1 MKNLLVLVLAIFTL
15 NLISCKKDTLD
26 EKAIATLQIDN
37 VTHTYVS
44 KDGKRYIENTLNSQ
58 EASHVYKVNM
68 VQGLQYRISASQP
81 GALINQIKLT
91 LVNKDG
97 DLLAESTEESPNKSL
112 IVIFPP
118 RTGSYYITVKLEN
131 RINPQFNYRLF
142 YEEIKD
148 DEAVLS
154 GYNWKIMGDWTIIN
168 PGTIQLNNHDSHI
181 YRHLR
186 LADPI
191 DSLPNV
197 SFIVRSSSSTPV
209 NFGLL
214 LNGADKYIQFGEYAY
229 EFIDNGY
236 AFLVLKESETYVT
249 ITLSSGSM
257 SFDWESLSNF
267 TMNFSSGVKV
277 DLKYDSG
284 YYLVYINDVRV
295 PFLCFYASLNN
306 FYIVLYDEGDGV
318 TTIQDLHIGS

>member
-1 MKNLLVLVLAIFTL
+1 MKNLIFLVLAVLSLTL
-15 NLISCKKDTLD
+15 TSCNKDTLD
-26 EKAIATLQIDN
+26 DKAIASLQIDD
-37 VTHTYVS
+37 VTHTYLS

-68 VQGLQYRISASQP
+68 VQGVQYRISASQP
-81 GALINQIKLT
+81 GALINQTKLT
-91 LVNKDG
+91 LVNQDG
-97 DLLAESTEESPNKSL
+97 DLLAESIEEGPYKSL
-112 IVIFPP
+112 IVIITP
-118 RTGSYYITVKLEN
+118 RTGSYYITVKLEK
-131 RINPQFNYRLF
+131 RTNPKFNYRLF

-154 GYNWKIMGDWTIIN
+154 EYNWKIMGDWTIIN
-168 PGTIQLNNHDSHI
+168 PGTIQLNNHDSRI

-191 DSLPNV
+191 DSFPNV
-197 SFIVRSSSSTPV
+197 SFIVKSSSSTPV

-214 LNGADKYIQFGEYAY
+214 LKGADKYIQFGEYAY

-236 AFLVLKESETYVT
+236 AFLVMKEAENYTA
-249 ITLSSGSM
+249 ITLSNGSM
-257 SFDWESLSNF
+257 SFDWGSLSNF

-284 YYLVYINDVRV
+284 YYLVYINEV
-295 PFLCFYASLNN
+295 PFRSFYASLNN

-318 TTIQDLHIGS
+318 TTIQDLHIGI